1 MIQQQPNDVINS
13 VDIDC
18 IMRYEVL
25 RIEITAENIFIQF
38 NVLID

>member
-1 MIQQQPNDVINS
+1 MIQRQPNVVINS

-18 IMRYEVL
+18 IMRYKVF
-25 RIEITAENIFIQF
+25 RTEIISENIFIQF

>member
-1 MIQQQPNDVINS
+1 MIQRQPNDVINS

-25 RIEITAENIFIQF
+25 RIEITSENIFIQS

>member
-1 MIQQQPNDVINS
+1 MIQQQANVVINS

-18 IMRYEVL
+18 IMRYKVL
-25 RIEITAENIFIQF
+25 RTETISENIFIQF